1 MLSCLPSLL
10 VLVLALAAPLP
21 AADGR
26 GEVYALVDAR
36 LEPGDGPAVE
46 RATLVIRRG
55 LIEAAGATV
64 KAPPDA
70 RVLDAR
76 GLTLTPGLIDAFG
89 GVGLPEPKKG
99 DARGGLSGLRPE
111 ARAIEAIKPA
121 EVIKARDAGITTA
134 LVIPREGVLPGR
146 SVLLD
151 LSGESAEQMALRQPA
166 ALHLHLQPLAR
177 DYPASLM
184 GVMALARQQLLD
196 ARRYRQAWTE
206 YEQAP
211 LGQPRPRYDAGLE
224 AWQEVL
230 AGRLPLFVSAPREN
244 DLRRVLQLRDEF
256 GVKVVAANAR
266 EAAAA
271 AGWLRQEH
279 LPVIV
284 GVDFDPPQ
292 PVGYGD
298 LDEERERRRVDE
310 AERTPA
316 RLHEAGLPFALA
328 SGYARDFLAGLR
340 KAIERG
346 LPREAA
352 LRAVTLSAAQ
362 VLGVADRTGSLAAG
376 KLANVVAW
384 SGTPLTKEAAPKWVF
399 VDGVLYE
406 PEPKAEKDEKK
417 DAAPAASS
425 PGGDSGVQGIHSRR
439 EPAEEGR

>member
-1 MLSCLPSLL
+1 MPLCLPSLL
-10 VLVLALAAPLP
+10 ALALAAPLP

-36 LEPGDGPAVE
+36 LEPGDRPAVE

-55 LIEAAGATV
+55 LIEAVGATV
-64 KAPPDA
+64 TAPPDA

-89 GVGLPEPKKG
+89 GIGLPEPRKG
-99 DARGGLSGLRPE
+99 EAGGGSGRLTPE
-111 ARAIEAIKPA
+111 ARVIDAVRPA
-121 EVIKARDAGITTA
+121 EVVKARDAGITTA

-151 LSGESAEQMALRQPA
+151 LSGESAERMALRQPA
-166 ALHLHLQPLAR
+166 ALHLHLQAQAQG
-177 DYPASLM
+177 YPGSLM
-184 GVMALARQQLLD
+184 GVMAVARQQLLD
-196 ARRYRQAWTE
+196 ARRYEQARAA
-206 YEQAP
+206 YEKAP

-224 AWQEVL
+224 AWQDVL
-230 AGRLPLFVSAPREN
+230 AGRLPLFVTAPREN
-244 DLRRVLQLRDEF
+244 DLRRTLQLRDEL
-256 GVKVVAANAR
+256 GIRVVAANAR

-271 AGWLRQEH
+271 LDLLRRER
-279 LPVIV
+279 LPLIV

-292 PVGYGD
+292 VAGYGG
-298 LDEERERRRVDE
+298 LDEERERRRIDE

-328 SGYARDFLAGLR
+328 SGHARDFLAGVR
-340 KAIERG
+340 KAVERG

-352 LRAVTLSAAQ
+352 LRAVTLSAAE
-362 VLGVADRTGSLAAG
+362 VLGVADRTGSLTAG

-384 SGTPLTKEAAPKWVF
+384 NGSPLTKEAAPKWVF

-406 PEPKAEKDEKK
+406 PEPKADKGEKK
-417 DAAPAASS
+417 DAAPK
-425 PGGDSGVQGIHSRR
+425 P
-439 EPAEEGR
+439 EEAR